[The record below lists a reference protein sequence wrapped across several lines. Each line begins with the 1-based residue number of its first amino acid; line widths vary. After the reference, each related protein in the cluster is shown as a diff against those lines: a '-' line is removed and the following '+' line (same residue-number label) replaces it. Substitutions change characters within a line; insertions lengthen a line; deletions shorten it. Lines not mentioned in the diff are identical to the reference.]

1 MGRLYTRA
9 GDGGMTRLGDGTSV
23 PKDHRRVET
32 SGLVDQALSALG
44 LARSLAPELLQE
56 PLKRVQEDL
65 VTLMARISRAR
76 PEGPVPSPEDLEA
89 RIEAIRSL
97 CPFPDRFI
105 LPGDSPTGGA
115 IHLARTCLRGAER
128 QAAAL
133 AREEG
138 ADEPVLAALN
148 RTSDLLFAL
157 ALWADREEQ
166 VRALT
171 AKVLEKLR
179 EETPPEGYGERGE
192 TTMLLETAK
201 VLLKAMEEQACRG
214 GVPMALAVADGNGS
228 LVAFLRQENVLPVSV
243 DLARKKAFT
252 ATQLKMSTADLA
264 PLVQPGGMLF
274 GLQHERDLVVFGG
287 GIPLW
292 EGDQLVG
299 AVGVSGGSVEEDVA
313 VAQAAVEAWKKR

>member
-9 GDGGMTRLGDGTSV
+9 GDGGMTRLGDGASV

-115 IHLARTCLRGAER
+115 IHLARTSLRGAER

-171 AKVLEKLR
+171 ARVMEAVRR
-179 EETPPEGYGERGE
+179 EERREG
-192 TTMLLETAK
+192 LDLETAK
-201 VLLKAMEEQACRG
+201 DLLEAMEAKAQEVR
-214 GVPMALAVADGNGS
+214 VPMALAVTDETGA
-228 LVAFLRQENVLPVSV
+228 LAAFLRQDGVLPVSV